1 MFSQILGNIYIY
13 IFFDNKMHN
22 LRVSHDL
29 LTIVLLCK
37 FSLVFLL
44 RSKGKLGRLFFSMY
58 TLRRAL
64 RAVKFSLV
72 SLIKLVSLNKTWPVL
87 MQH

>member
-1 MFSQILGNIYIY
+1 MDNCVFSQILGN

-37 FSLVFLL
+37 FSLVF
-44 RSKGKLGRLFFSMY
+44 F
-58 TLRRAL
+58 TEE
-64 RAVKFSLV
+64 
-72 SLIKLVSLNKTWPVL
+72 
-87 MQH
+87 